1 MTELPRLNGIIRAL
15 EQGQAAF
22 AAFSPAEIDAAV
34 AMGTSKYDG
43 VVFEMEH
50 NPWDARALRES
61 LQFMLNRRQI
71 ATSGSLAPAVTPMVR
86 VPPNGVEKA
95 VARQAGPR
103 PRLLRHRLPAHLHGG
118 RGLQRGGRLPLSAP
132 QDRRALRAR
141 RHPRRRPHRR
151 RALLGP
157 DAAGVLRPRRR
168 VAARPQGR
176 DLRHP
181 ADRGHQGRREP
192 RRHPQEGPR
201 IAS

>member
-34 AMGTSKYDG
+34 AMGTSKYDA

-50 NPWDARALRES
+50 NPWDARALSEG
-61 LQFMLNRRQI
+61 LQFLLNRRQI
-71 ATSGSLAPAVTPMVR
+71 ATAGSLAPTVTPMVR
-86 VPPNGVEKA
+86 VPPNGVEKGQWHA
-95 VARQAGPR
+95 KQALDLGCYGIVFP
-103 PRLLRHRLPAHLHGG
+103 HISSVE

-132 QDRRALRAR
+132 QDGGALRAR
-141 RHPRRRPHRR
+141 RHPRRRPDGR

-168 VAARPQGR
+168 VAARSQGR
-176 DLRHP
+176 GLRHP
-181 ADRGHQGRREP
+181 P
-192 RRHPQEGPR
+192 
-201 IAS
+201 